1 MSDDI
6 IYFYK
11 LCLERVTHRLAL
23 SLYIYSESFH
33 FSNISYLGGEKSILP
48 RWTYTG
54 SLDHHIRATDE
65 ISWLTS
71 VLSSLLTLP
80 ISSPLTFPVKHL
92 KTLIEKVTD
101 FSSALEIPII
111 KYIKPASIGVLLLT
125 NFLFRLSQERHL
137 QFTYQLS
144 GFNKPLY

>member
-23 SLYIYSESFH
+23 SLYSESFH

>member
-23 SLYIYSESFH
+23 SLYSESFH
-33 FSNISYLGGEKSILP
+33 FSNILYIGGEKSILP

-111 KYIKPASIGVLLLT
+111 KYIKPARGSFV
-125 NFLFRLSQERHL
+125 N
-137 QFTYQLS
+137 QFSFSAFPRAASSEHINYPDC
-144 GFNKPLY
+144 FNKPLS